1 MVIVVLLAI
10 VQVCSIVYTCT
21 HTRFWPFRKGRIERI
36 ATLSNHDV
44 GRQIDGCLTG
54 FLAIT

>member
-1 MVIVVLLAI
+1 VVLLAI